1 MKSIGNSKNLK
12 SIGFIKLPNRVI
24 WAKRAPKNEI
34 TIILTMEKISAQFE
48 AQTRQNRQLQLGQ
61 PITRNIESDPNIR
74 SNMSSKF
81 SNPIQPG

>member
-1 MKSIGNSKNLK
+1 
-12 SIGFIKLPNRVI
+12 
-24 WAKRAPKNEI
+24 
-34 TIILTMEKISAQFE
+34 MEKISAQFE

-81 SNPIQPG
+81 SNPIQPGWVRFGPKTDPAWLVDSPIQENYNGVWTIHP